1 MFGGRLVRFKK
12 WSMSVLAGEV
22 DARNVLLSLLGAGG
36 ELAIRVLLN
45 SGASGDG
52 VDLGDVLSILIES

>member
-1 MFGGRLVRFKK
+1 
-12 WSMSVLAGEV
+12 MSVFAGEV

-45 SGASGDG
+45 FGASGDV
-52 VDLGDVLSILIES
+52 VDLGDVLPILIES